1 MRDTVLL
8 MQYSYAIAERM
19 NAMTPD
25 QFEEARHA
33 MVISQLRPDGV
44 TDPRVIDAMSAVPR
58 EDYVPAD
65 RRATAY
71 ADRIIP
77 IGDGRGINPPVV
89 TGRLLN
95 EAQIKSSD
103 DILIV
108 GPANSYTAA
117 VAALLA
123 DSVTVTDTVTNLDGI
138 FDVIMI
144 DGAVDHIP
152 DSLVEHLA
160 ANGRLVTG
168 IVEAGVTRLAIGR
181 RGGNGFGVV
190 PFMDAEMVILTEFA
204 RPPVFV
210 F

>member
-1 MRDTVLL
+1 
-8 MQYSYAIAERM
+8 
-19 NAMTPD
+19 MTPD

-33 MVISQLRPDGV
+33 MVVSQLRPDGV
-44 TDPRVIDAMSAVPR
+44 TDPRVIEAMGAVPR
-58 EDYVPAD
+58 EDYVHVD

-77 IGDGRGINPPVV
+77 MGDGRGINPPVV

-103 DILIV
+103 DLLIV
-108 GPANSYTAA
+108 GSATGYTAA

-123 DSVTVTDTVTNLDGI
+123 GSVTVTDTVTNLDGI

-160 ANGRLVTG
+160 PNGRLVSG
-168 IVEAGVTRLAIGR
+168 IIESGVTRLAIGR
-181 RGGNGFGVV
+181 RGGDGFGVV
-190 PFMDAEMVILTEFA
+190 PFMDAEMVMLTEFA

>member
-1 MRDTVLL
+1 
-8 MQYSYAIAERM
+8 
-19 NAMTPD
+19 MTPD

-33 MVISQLRPDGV
+33 MVVSQLRPDGV
-44 TDPRVIDAMSAVPR
+44 TDPRVIEAMGAVPR
-58 EDYVPAD
+58 EDYVPVD

-71 ADRIIP
+71 ADRIVP
-77 IGDGRGINPPVV
+77 MGDGRGINPPVV

-144 DGAVDHIP
+144 DGAVDNIP

-190 PFMDAEMVILTEFA
+190 PFMDAEMVILAEFA